1 MSPRPLEAIRLAV
14 TDSFRQARL
23 PGLRVHP
30 LFAIWQHLD
39 RCSVMLRT
47 RNQHHRPIMRSEFIL
62 YGIWALGTLAA
73 ISFGF
78 QALKNRGLKGA
89 IFGAPIG
96 RTVGEL
102 ALGKIGP
109 MSTMLKVHRLE
120 SRGPGTPAIGIEL
133 VNRSLVSYH
142 MTPIPL
148 TSQQASALKELLSR
162 AVAENQG
169 YTIRP

>member
-1 MSPRPLEAIRLAV
+1 V
-14 TDSFRQARL
+14 
-23 PGLRVHP
+23 
-30 LFAIWQHLD
+30 LFPIWPHLN
-39 RCSVMLRT
+39 CWSVMRRK
-47 RNQHHRPIMRSEFIL
+47 RNQHHGAVMRSEFIM
-62 YGIWALGTLAA
+62 YGLWALGALAA

-102 ALGKIGP
+102 DLGKIGP

-120 SRGPGTPAIGIEL
+120 SRGPGTPTIGIEL
-133 VNRSLVSYH
+133 VNRSLASYH

-148 TSQQASALKELLSR
+148 TSEQASALKELLSQ

-169 YTIRP
+169 HQEL